1 MIFCYCKTVYRY
13 SRYFQKNVY
22 YYLEMIWRFVSVGVS
37 IDKLSYEFIE
47 TIMLRNR
54 IFEDPRNFCI
64 EIEIDVKNFTV
75 RSWRLDSDPS
85 GKPAPSSGLHKN
97 SMTRRCRYYRFIFAR
112 KVTACYEIINQVYI
126 KHCSIVSSPTSRGSF

>member
-1 MIFCYCKTVYRY
+1 MYRY

-75 RSWRLDSDPS
+75 RS
-85 GKPAPSSGLHKN
+85 
-97 SMTRRCRYYRFIFAR
+97 
-112 KVTACYEIINQVYI
+112 
-126 KHCSIVSSPTSRGSF
+126 